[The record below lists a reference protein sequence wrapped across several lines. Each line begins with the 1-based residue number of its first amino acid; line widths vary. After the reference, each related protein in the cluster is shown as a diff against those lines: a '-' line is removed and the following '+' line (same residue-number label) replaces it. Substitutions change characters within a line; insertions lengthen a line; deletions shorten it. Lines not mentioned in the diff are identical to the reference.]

1 MANPKILVVDDDA
14 ACILMVSAGLRKL
27 GFEVVAATDGWDGL
41 AQARTHRPDLVLLD
55 VKMPQMDGWTFIGF
69 LRNQKDFEKMPV
81 IFLTGRTSDEDRKR
95 GLELGADDYLTKPVD
110 LGKLRASIQTVLEK
124 RAKARAAAAPRPP
137 EEARPKG
144 KFGLKGRLDQ
154 LSLSALLSILG
165 AGKRSGTLVLSQ
177 AGRIARVLFRDGR
190 VETAVLEGSPALEGI
205 AAMDALGKWADGEFA
220 FSEHSVAEKGDS
232 SRKIPKI

>member
-1 MANPKILVVDDDA
+1 MANPKILVVDDDE
-14 ACILMVSAGLRKL
+14 ACVLMVSSGLRKL

-41 AQARTHRPDLVLLD
+41 AQARAHRPDLVLLD

-69 LRNQKDFEKMPV
+69 LRNQKDFEKLPV

-95 GLELGADDYLTKPVD
+95 GMELGADDYLTKPVD
-110 LGKLRASIQTVLEK
+110 LGRLRASIQAVLEK
-124 RAKARAAAAPRPP
+124 RAKARVAALPRPP
-137 EEARPKG
+137 EEARPRG

-177 AGRIARVLFRDGR
+177 GGRIARVLFRDGR
-190 VETAVLEGSPALEGI
+190 VETAVLEGPAALEGI
-205 AAMDALGKWADGEFA
+205 AAMDALGKWSDGEFA
-220 FSEHSVAEKGDS
+220 FSEHSVAEKGGS

>member
-1 MANPKILVVDDDA
+1 MANPKILVVDDDD

-27 GFEVVAATDGWDGL
+27 GFDVVAATDGWDGL
-41 AQARTHRPDLVLLD
+41 TQARTHRPDLVLLD

-69 LRNQKDFEKMPV
+69 LRNQKDFDKVPV

-110 LGKLRASIQTVLEK
+110 LGKLQASIQAVLQK
-124 RAKARAAAAPRPP
+124 RAKARAAALPKPP

-154 LSLSALLSILG
+154 LGVSALLSILG
-165 AGKRSGTLVLSQ
+165 AGKRSGTLALSRTGQ
-177 AGRIARVLFRDGR
+177 LARVLFRDGR
-190 VETAVLEGSPALEGI
+190 VETAVVDGTPPLEGI
-205 AAMDALGKWADGEFA
+205 AAMDALGKWADGDFA
-220 FSEHSVAEKGDS
+220 FNEHAVAEKGDS
-232 SRKIPKI
+232 SRKIPKV